1 MITITYKL
9 HKMKRTL
16 LLLMGLMFIILSTSC
31 SKQWD
36 TPDPIENDPQI
47 QNTEITTLSD
57 VRVPDNF
64 NWKTVRD
71 VEIKISGSSNGLV
84 EAISS
89 KGVVYQKAYLNGS
102 QSYTMKLTVPT
113 YESSIQLKKD
123 GRSEQVSIS
132 SGNVSYT
139 FN

>member
-1 MITITYKL
+1 
-9 HKMKRTL
+9 MKKTV
-16 LLLMGLMFIILSTSC
+16 LLLMGLMIIILSTSC

-36 TPDPIENDPQI
+36 TPDQTGNDTQI
-47 QNTEITTLSD
+47 QNTEINTMGA
-57 VRVPDNF
+57 VRAPDNF
-64 NWKTVRD
+64 NWKTMKD
-71 VEIKISGSSNGLV
+71 VEIKINGSSSGIV

-89 KGVVYQKAYLNGS
+89 KGVIYQKAYLNS
-102 QSYTMKLTVPT
+102 NQSYTMKLTVPT

-123 GRSEQVSIS
+123 GRSELVSIS